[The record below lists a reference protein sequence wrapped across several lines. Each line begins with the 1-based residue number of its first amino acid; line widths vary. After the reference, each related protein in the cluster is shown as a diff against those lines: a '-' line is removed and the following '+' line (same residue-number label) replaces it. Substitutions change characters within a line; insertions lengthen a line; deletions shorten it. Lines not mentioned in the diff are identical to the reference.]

1 MTYNGE
7 VDQPEWMSQLSPQDK
22 DQWDHL
28 HPCPSSDE
36 EDLEGL
42 ETARTSTSGGP
53 SLEEMEA
60 RLGFL
65 SAEEVEALGRM
76 GPCEVRRFLDA
87 HEAGPTDHPEPL
99 IEANPAAYGERRM

>member
-7 VDQPEWMSQLSPQDK
+7 GDRPEWMPQLSPQDQ
-22 DQWDHL
+22 DLWDHL

-36 EDLEGL
+36 GDLDSL
-42 ETARTSTSGGP
+42 ETATSTAVGP
-53 SLEEMEA
+53 PLEELEA

-65 SAEEVEALGRM
+65 SAEEIEALGRM

-87 HEAGPTDHPEPL
+87 HEWGPTDPGLL
-99 IEANPAAYGERRM
+99 IEANPVADGERRM